1 VTESETPTRGL
12 VERPFLVF
20 VGAAAGGAAGYG
32 LYWLAL
38 QSGFYAIVL
47 PGAMLGI
54 GASLARNR
62 SVLIAVLCGV
72 LALGLG
78 LFTEWNFHPFVRDER
93 IDYFITHI
101 HQLPPITLG
110 LIGLGGFVGFWMPF
124 RRISTGG

>member
-1 VTESETPTRGL
+1 

-32 LYWLAL
+32 LYRLAL